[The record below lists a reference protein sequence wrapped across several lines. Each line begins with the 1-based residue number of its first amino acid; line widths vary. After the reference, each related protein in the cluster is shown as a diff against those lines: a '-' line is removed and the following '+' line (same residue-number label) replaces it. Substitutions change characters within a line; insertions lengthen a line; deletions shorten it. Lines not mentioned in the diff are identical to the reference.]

1 MELKNKIDSKKK
13 LLHLNVGQLQKD
25 ILKYINNLRAQPN
38 NFLEIIKREN
48 PNPSKELLELIN
60 YLYSLNNQKIPPFKL
75 DNDIC
80 KCTEDILSY
89 IILYDEGKNEINFGP
104 NNKEKFS
111 LNRRLERIGKK
122 QVENEEFIIYGINNP
137 KNIINNILL
146 NEPNMIKLFQFKY
159 TLIGISCGI
168 LPSDRLCTIIDIVEE
183 EKLFDSFKKYNN
195 YNIENIPNPNMNNN
209 NNYYTNYKTYNN
221 NYNPNNNLY
230 NRKNKNMS
238 FSTGKKIPSNNNI
251 NGTIQRINI
260 NYKNNYSNEKN
271 YHNNINNYNSSENNY
286 HNNINNYNSSEK
298 NYQNNNNNNKYKIYL
313 NNQELNQEEKPI
325 ITVSSQTNN
334 TEKSEYN
341 INNDY
346 SKNYNSNYTRPKIPI
361 SQFKSHINK
370 IGIPYSN
377 KSLASHKRNFSY
389 TNIKLPNPICEKNNC
404 INIIKNDSNNNIN
417 NNINYNINHNINN
430 LNNNYN
436 INIPINKDNLKS
448 QSSMK
453 SLFKREEVPNVTYT
467 TSIIPDIDGTYINVL
482 TKNTKFKDGSKLIEY
497 DTN

>member
-25 ILKYINNLRAQPN
+25 ILKYINNLRAQPI
-38 NFLEIIKREN
+38 NFIEIIKREN
-48 PNPSKELLELIN
+48 PNPSKELLELIK

-104 NNKEKFS
+104 NNKEKYS

-122 QVENEEFIIYGINNP
+122 KVDNEEFIIYGLNNP

-146 NEPNMIKLFQFKY
+146 NNPNMIKLFQFKY

-183 EKLFDSFKKYNN
+183 EKLFESYKKYSN
-195 YNIENIPNPNMNNN
+195 YNIENISNPNMNNN
-209 NNYYTNYKTYNN
+209 NNYINYKTYNN
-221 NYNPNNNLY
+221 NYNINYNNNIS
-230 NRKNKNMS
+230 NGKKKNMS
-238 FSTGKKIPSNNNI
+238 YSTGRKIPNNNI

-260 NYKNNYSNEKN
+260 NNKINYSNEKN
-271 YHNNINNYNSSENNY
+271 YYQNNINNYNQLENSY
-286 HNNINNYNSSEK
+286 HNY
-298 NYQNNNNNNKYKIYL
+298 NNNKYKIYI
-313 NNQELNQEEKPI
+313 NNNELIQEEKPI
-325 ITVSSQTNN
+325 ITVSSQSNN
-334 TEKSEYN
+334 TIKSECN
-341 INNDY
+341 ITNDY
-346 SKNYNSNYTRPKIPI
+346 SNKNYNNNYTRPKIPI

-370 IGIPYSN
+370 NGIPYSN
-377 KSLASHKRNFSY
+377 KSLGSHKRNFSY
-389 TNIKLPNPICEKNNC
+389 TNIKVSNPNYE
-404 INIIKNDSNNNIN
+404 KNDSINNIQNDSN
-417 NNINYNINHNINN
+417 NNINYNINNNINNINNNIN
-430 LNNNYN
+430 LNNN
-436 INIPINKDNLKS
+436 PINKENLKS

-453 SLFKREEVPNVTYT
+453 SLFKRIEEPNVTYT
-467 TSIIPDIDGTYINVL
+467 TSIIPDIDGSYINVL

-497 DTN
+497 DIN

>member
-13 LLHLNVGQLQKD
+13 LLHLNIGQLQKD

-48 PNPSKELLELIN
+48 PNPSKELLELIK

-104 NNKEKFS
+104 NNKEKYS
-111 LNRRLERIGKK
+111 LDRRLERIGKK
-122 QVENEEFIIYGINNP
+122 QVDNQEFIIYGINNP
-137 KNIINNILL
+137 KNIINNIIL
-146 NEPNMIKLFQFKY
+146 NDPNMIKLFQFKY

-183 EKLFDSFKKYNN
+183 EKLFESFKKYNN
-195 YNIENIPNPNMNNN
+195 YNIQKIPNTNMNNN
-209 NNYYTNYKTYNN
+209 NNYTNYKTYDN
-221 NYNPNNNLY
+221 NYNSNYNNHIY

-238 FSTGKKIPSNNNI
+238 FSTGKKIPSNYNI

-260 NYKNNYSNEKN
+260 NYKNNSNEKN
-271 YHNNINNYNSSENNY
+271 YQSMINNYNSSDNNY
-286 HNNINNYNSSEK
+286 
-298 NYQNNNNNNKYKIYL
+298 QNNNNNKYKIYL
-313 NNQELNQEEKPI
+313 NNQELTQEEKPI
-325 ITVSSQTNN
+325 ITVSSQSNN
-334 TEKSEYN
+334 TVKSECN
-341 INNDY
+341 NNNDY
-346 SKNYNSNYTRPKIPI
+346 SKKYNSNNTRPKIPI
-361 SQFKSHINK
+361 NQYKSHINK

-377 KSLASHKRNFSY
+377 KSLGSHKRNFSY
-389 TNIKLPNPICEKNNC
+389 TNIKLPNPIYEKNNS
-404 INIIKNDSNNNIN
+404 NNNIKNDSNNNIINNISYNIN
-417 NNINYNINHNINN
+417 NNINNINN
-430 LNNNYN
+430 NN
-436 INIPINKDNLKS
+436 NIPINKDNLIS

-453 SLFKREEVPNVTYT
+453 SLFKKTEEPNVTYT
-467 TSIIPDIDGTYINVL
+467 TSIIPDIDGRYINVL